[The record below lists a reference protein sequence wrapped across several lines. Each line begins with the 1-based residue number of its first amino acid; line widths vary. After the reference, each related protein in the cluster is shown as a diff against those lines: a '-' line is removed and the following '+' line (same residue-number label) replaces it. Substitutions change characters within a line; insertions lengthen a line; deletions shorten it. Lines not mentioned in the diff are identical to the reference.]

1 MKRLVRKAD
10 EISDVQKLL
19 KRIDNATH
27 NLKDIYYVLFDNLN
41 ALFDAYPNLYKEMQM
56 LVKLPTNDDA
66 KDVMQFYKDLHD
78 VLDHLSDK
86 QYLESY
92 INPPIEEK
100 EEQNEGDDLLEDG
113 VEDPDFDNKVDE
125 KFDNSIEDI
134 DKENDKI

>member
-10 EISDVQKLL
+10 EINDVQKLL

-86 QYLESY
+86 QYLDSY
-92 INPPIEEK
+92 INPPKEEK
-100 EEQNEGDDLLEDG
+100 DEDSDLLDEP
-113 VEDPDFDNKVDE
+113 EIIDPDFDNKVDE

-134 DKENDKI
+134 DKKNDKI